1 METLLQYMLQ
11 AATLASNKFHTRQH
25 YELKPRLVNVILKY
39 LTEQPLAALIKYGT
53 MQATC
58 KHLATCK
65 SPINVNN
72 L

>member
-25 YELKPRLVNVILKY
+25 YELKPRQVNVILKY

-53 MQATC
+53 IQ
-58 KHLATCK
+58 ATCK
-65 SPINVNN
+65 SPINVHN